1 MQLRDTYY
9 LVEGLLS
16 AGKFDEA
23 EERLVEVAENPQT
36 YEEWAC
42 SFINTLVY
50 SILIPQGRFRE
61 AYAWLD
67 DSIQGD
73 YGYESL
79 NSISNLGHLMIKL
92 GDLDYAE
99 KLFRL
104 LIDANTG
111 PLDEAEEFLEMLESG
126 EAENLIESTDDPTE
140 SKAYQHLYAYMQENG
155 MEDDAVDAFNSSR
168 GGAIHGFVKGVM
180 DAEGISSLNPTN
192 DQIAQLMWDFVTQE
206 MLEPL
211 PSYQD
216 CVMAVDQQFA
226 DVEHRRVLR
235 EAAIQGSGEAAFLL
249 AEAIRQEYDNENHL
263 PWLNVARARGYN
275 PGGGSS
281 KNKSPRMF

>member
-36 YEEWAC
+36 YEGWAC

-50 SILIPQGRFRE
+50 SILIPQRRFRE

-73 YGYESL
+73 YGYESF

-126 EAENLIESTDDPTE
+126 EAENLIESTDDPRE

-180 DAEGISSLNPTN
+180 GAEGISSLNPTN

-249 AEAIRQEYDNENHL
+249 AESIRQEYDNENHL

-275 PGGGSS
+275 PGSSSS
-281 KNKSPRMF
+281 KKKSPKMF